1 MASIERT
8 AYPRLTGRMS
18 EAGLRQSY
26 SLTEDEKALV
36 LQSANGSSGRLTFAV
51 LLKTRQ
57 SLGAHV
63 CMLQDNRV
71 VSSTHLVEAGP
82 DAGRAGALVELG
94 RRDGKECHEEAHGAG
109 CACDVLRSA
118 EWRFAKGCN
127 VFIMAAVPLSQAVEE
142 LSTTLYDS
150 DTRAHRTADAP
161 SAPTLR
167 HWRRAPTRHAP
178 RRQRRSSR
186 GRADRKRRP

>member
-1 MASIERT
+1 MNPFEYAAACGCEMPVPCGGGT
-8 AYPRLTGRMS
+8 THGRD
-18 EAGLRQSY
+18 SY
-26 SLTEDEKALV
+26 
-36 LQSANGSSGRLTFAV
+36 R
-51 LLKTRQ
+51 KTRQ
-57 SLGAHV
+57 SLGAHT
-63 CMLQDNRV
+63 CIFQDNRA

-109 CACDVLRSA
+109 CACDVLSTA

-150 DTRAHRTADAP
+150 DTT
-161 SAPTLR
+161 SAPYSGCTVNTQPSPL
-167 HWRRAPTRHAP
+167 ATRTHAP
-178 RRQRRSSR
+178 RTASTKKVESR
-186 GRADRKRRP
+186 AS